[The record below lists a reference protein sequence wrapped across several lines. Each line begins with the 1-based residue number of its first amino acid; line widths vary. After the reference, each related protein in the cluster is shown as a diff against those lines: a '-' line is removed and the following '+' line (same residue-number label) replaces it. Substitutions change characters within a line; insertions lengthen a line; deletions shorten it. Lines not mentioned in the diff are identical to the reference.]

1 MSELVYLPVEKLWPH
16 PDNPRKVVD
25 DLEELAASIRENG
38 VLQNLT
44 VVHVPEHTMDE
55 GERRKVFEQ
64 TQENGVD
71 SDEYK
76 LAKELLDSGKV
87 PEHYTVIIGHRRLAA
102 AKMAG
107 LESVPCVI
115 SEMTEKE
122 QLQTMIMENMQRKDL
137 KVYEEANAFQQL
149 LDFGDTMEE
158 VSQKSGFSVTTIKRR
173 VKLTELNQTTLKEVV
188 DTRQISLSDFDE
200 LAKIDDLKKR
210 NEVLENIG
218 TDNFK
223 HCVASALREQEI
235 KKKLPE
241 IDRMI
246 KDNKLKEIN
255 SSDPYYNNA
264 YKEVSTGTKFITE
277 DWPEKKKELL
287 DKMNKMLAKNKGS
300 KPCYVLDKY
309 WGEIRLYVKVKE
321 EKSEQEKK
329 ENAEAKV
336 KAKEA
341 QEAWEELKRQ
351 CGEIQQLR
359 ESFIENL
366 KCTTKNK
373 TTILQGALMAGV
385 MNGALYNG
393 EDHDSIKNLLNVD
406 ETSMEWDQREV
417 AYANKIIASDVS
429 NWPKLAYYLFGDRP
443 DRCLTTSDG
452 YKKQQPKYK
461 AQAKMLLLY
470 DWLQKLGYKMSDKEK
485 ALVYGSDEIYENAK
499 ADSQKPV
506 HAGGAAEAENGEP
519 GEV

>member
-210 NEVLENIG
+210 NEVLEKIG
-218 TDNFK
+218 TRDFEFA
-223 HCVASALREQEI
+223 VSSTIREQNI
-235 KKKLPE
+235 KKFLPAV
-241 IDRMI
+241 
-246 KDNKLKEIN
+246 KT
-255 SSDPYYNNA
+255 A
-264 YKEVSTGTKFITE
+264 V
-277 DWPEKKKELL
+277 
-287 DKMNKMLAKNKGS
+287 KMLKAKKINESQTYGS
-300 KPCYVLDKY
+300 DYDRICELRIADWDNEKSKIPTETSEPLFYVLDER
-309 WGEIRLYVKVKE
+309 WGELKLYKKHKRTRNV
-321 EKSEQEKK
+321 EKK
-329 ENAEAKV
+329 SPEQLAREKKIRNKWKYINGKSQIFWELRKDFVNKLSVTNKNKV
-336 KAKEA
+336 LVLHGALVGGLFGDICYNGSNRNEVVKILGYDDKFIDRD
-341 QEAWEELKRQ
+341 KR
-351 CGEIQQLR
+351 
-359 ESFIENL
+359 FIEAVSKAEQKDYAKLVWAMFN
-366 KCTTKNK
+366 
-373 TTILQGALMAGV
+373 
-385 MNGALYNG
+385 
-393 EDHDSIKNLLNVD
+393 DD
-406 ETSMEWDQREV
+406 ERNTVIRGYEGNEPKYDP
-417 AYANKIIASDVS
+417 AYKIIAV
-429 NWPKLAYYLFGDRP
+429 YE
-443 DRCLTTSDG
+443 
-452 YKKQQPKYK
+452 
-461 AQAKMLLLY
+461 
-470 DWLQKLGYKMSDKEK
+470 WLKTLGYKMSESEIN
-485 ALVYGSDEIYENAK
+485 LVYGKDPVYDESYEIPEEN
-499 ADSQKPV
+499 SESEPV

>member
-210 NEVLENIG
+210 NEVLEKIG
-218 TDNFK
+218 TRDFEFA
-223 HCVASALREQEI
+223 VSSTIREQNI
-235 KKKLPE
+235 KKFLPAV
-241 IDRMI
+241 
-246 KDNKLKEIN
+246 KTAVKKLKAKKIN
-255 SSDPYYNNA
+255 
-264 YKEVSTGTKFITE
+264 
-277 DWPEKKKELL
+277 
-287 DKMNKMLAKNKGS
+287 
-300 KPCYVLDKY
+300 
-309 WGEIRLYVKVKE
+309 
-321 EKSEQEKK
+321 
-329 ENAEAKV
+329 
-336 KAKEA
+336 
-341 QEAWEELKRQ
+341 
-351 CGEIQQLR
+351 
-359 ESFIENL
+359 ESQ
-366 KCTTKNK
+366 T
-373 TTILQGALMAGV
+373 
-385 MNGALYNG
+385 
-393 EDHDSIKNLLNVD
+393 
-406 ETSMEWDQREV
+406 
-417 AYANKIIASDVS
+417 
-429 NWPKLAYYLFGDRP
+429 
-443 DRCLTTSDG
+443 
-452 YKKQQPKYK
+452 
-461 AQAKMLLLY
+461 
-470 DWLQKLGYKMSDKEK
+470 
-485 ALVYGSDEIYENAK
+485 YGSDYDRICE
-499 ADSQKPV
+499 
-506 HAGGAAEAENGEP
+506 
-519 GEV
+519 